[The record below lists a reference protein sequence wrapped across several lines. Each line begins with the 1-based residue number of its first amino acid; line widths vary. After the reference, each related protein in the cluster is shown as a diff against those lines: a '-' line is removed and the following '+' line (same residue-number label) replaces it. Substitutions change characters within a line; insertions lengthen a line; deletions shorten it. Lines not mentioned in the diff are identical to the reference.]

1 MKSTLASV
9 LGSLVL
15 LCCTTSATAQSTT
28 QTAAQPAVQAISIE
42 GASAHIYK
50 SIDGI
55 DLRLHVFGSEPEM
68 AAKPAIVFFFGG
80 GWMQGSVM
88 QFVPHSRHLAER
100 GMVAVVADYRV
111 FMRHRTNPFAAMRDA
126 NSAIRW
132 LRQNARQLGID
143 PQRIAAA
150 GGSAGGHLAAAT
162 AVLDGFQESGEKL
175 AVSSKPN
182 ALVLFHP
189 AVNTGELRDSS
200 NSEIDRFEGRGEE
213 ASPFHN
219 LKAGLPPTMIVHGMA
234 DTTVPYSHVARY
246 CLAMEELGDTCQLF
260 GYPDATHGFFNK
272 GRDDDRWY
280 RDTLL
285 EADKFLTDLGYL
297 PAPAATH
304 ID

>member
-1 MKSTLASV
+1 MKSKLAIA
-9 LGSLVL
+9 
-15 LCCTTSATAQSTT
+15 LCSAVFLCLATGANAQAVAQVQPTT
-28 QTAAQPAVQAISIE
+28 IE
-42 GASAHIYK
+42 GATSHIYK
-50 SIDGI
+50 SVDGI
-55 DLRLHVFGSEPEM
+55 DLRLHVFGSDPQA

-80 GWMQGSVM
+80 GWIQGSIT

-111 FMRHRTNPFAAMRDA
+111 FMRHGSNPFAAMRDA

-132 LRQNARQLGID
+132 LRQNAQQLGIN
-143 PQRIAAA
+143 PNRIAAA
-150 GGSAGGHLAAAT
+150 GGSAGGHLAAAS
-162 AVLDGFQESGEKL
+162 AVLDNFEEAGEDL
-175 AVSSKPN
+175 AISSRPD
-182 ALVLFHP
+182 ALVLFNP

-200 NSEIDRFEGRGEE
+200 NSANDRFDGRGLE

-234 DTTVPYSHVARY
+234 DATVPYSHVARY
-246 CLAMEELGDTCQLF
+246 CVAVENLGDTCQLF

-272 GRDDDRWY
+272 GRGDGQWY

-297 PAPAATH
+297 PTPAATH